1 MEEQSQE
8 ALHEAVHEVLPVPL
22 HVHPRGLERH
32 LRPQAARAR
41 RASMG
46 RRRIREAQACVRV
59 NGRAWG

>member
-1 MEEQSQE
+1 
-8 ALHEAVHEVLPVPL
+8 VPL